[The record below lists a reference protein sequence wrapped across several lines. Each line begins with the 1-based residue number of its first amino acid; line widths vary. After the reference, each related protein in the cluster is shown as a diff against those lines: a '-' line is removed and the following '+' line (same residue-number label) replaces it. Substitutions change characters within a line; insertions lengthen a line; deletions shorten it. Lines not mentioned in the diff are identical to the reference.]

1 MLGIDDVNNRNDDSE
16 ESDGFINSADKFN
29 KRKRLSKKRIMEIP
43 NFEYDE
49 ISGDFEADENGKF
62 LLIQKQGR
70 LHDKK
75 GRLVNR
81 RGYLVDQV
89 GNVINKLGKLIFY
102 AEELSKEDDELPDPF
117 CYEKIRSLK
126 SHKHE
131 IQFRVALHS

>member
-1 MLGIDDVNNRNDDSE
+1 
-16 ESDGFINSADKFN
+16 
-29 KRKRLSKKRIMEIP
+29 MEVP

-81 RGYLVDQV
+81 RGYLIDQV

-102 AEELSKEDDELPDPF
+102 ADELSPEDDELPDPF

-131 IQFRVALHS
+131 VQFRVALHSQIVEDKAKLQQQQLQIEQEMEEARKRK

>member
-1 MLGIDDVNNRNDDSE
+1 MLEMLGIDDVNKQNDDSE
-16 ESDGFINSADKFN
+16 ESDGFMNPADKFN

-81 RGYLVDQV
+81 RGYLID
-89 GNVINKLGKLIFY
+89 
-102 AEELSKEDDELPDPF
+102 
-117 CYEKIRSLK
+117 
-126 SHKHE
+126 
-131 IQFRVALHS
+131 